1 MADQAVALLQSF
13 VAALNK
19 RNRRDANE
27 AALALLAMEAP
38 LHDKWRLLAKVLQ
51 TNGEL
56 FAANEAMRLLA
67 QQTGAGPAIRFE
79 QAALAAQT
87 GRLEQARQMMRDV
100 PSDIPTPA
108 AHAYF
113 LGTMALNLGEIGEAE
128 RHLLAALDSDRR
140 LGQAMLALASCRMRA
155 ERDPIG
161 DRILEAG
168 EIMRNAPVPE
178 RAQYHYAAGKI
189 RVDRAD
195 VDGAFADLVK
205 GGTLAA
211 QERPYNAVADAANAR
226 LSHQG
231 YDRAL
236 IDRISEQVRTDSSE
250 AIVVTGLPR
259 SGTTLVEQI
268 LASHSAV
275 TGGEELGRMA
285 IVAHDLPNVS
295 ASGLES
301 CLAREGAADE
311 LAALYLHLC
320 RERFPAGGRYVDKG
334 LNNTRFMGLIAAL
347 LPQTPIVWLRRDPLD
362 CALSAFRT
370 YFAQGLEWSWT
381 LADIA
386 AHFRLEDEIFA
397 FWSHMLPER
406 ILTVDYGELVREPRE
421 QIERILAHCDLPF
434 EPQVFEPHKTAR
446 TVATAS
452 VVQVR
457 EPINRKGLGNSEPYR
472 EHMRPFREAYGAG

>member
-1 MADQAVALLQSF
+1 MADQAVALLHRF

-38 LHDKWRLLAKVLQ
+38 LRERWRLLAKVLQ

-56 FAANEAMRLLA
+56 NAANNAMRLLA
-67 QQTGAGPAIRFE
+67 QQTGAGAAIRFE

-100 PSDIPTPA
+100 PFDIPTPA
-108 AHAYF
+108 AHAFF
-113 LGTMALNLGEIGEAE
+113 LGTMALNLGEIEEAE
-128 RHLLAALDSDRR
+128 RHLLAALDSDSR
-140 LGQAMLALASCRMRA
+140 LGQAMLALAFCRMRA
-155 ERDPIG
+155 GGDPIG

-168 EIMRNAPVPE
+168 GTMQSAPPLE
-178 RAQYHYAAGKI
+178 RAQYHYAAGRI
-189 RVDRAD
+189 RSDRGD
-195 VDGAFADLVK
+195 VDGAFADFVS
-205 GGTLAA
+205 GGTLAG
-211 QERPYNAVADAANAR
+211 QERPYNAAADAANAR
-226 LSHQG
+226 QSHQG

-236 IDRISEQVRTDSSE
+236 IDRVSEQVRRDSSE

-268 LASHSAV
+268 LASHSVVA
-275 TGGEELGRMA
+275 GGEELGRMA
-285 IVAHDLPNVS
+285 IVARDLPNTS
-295 ASGLES
+295 ASGLET

-370 YFAQGLEWSWT
+370 YFAQGLEWSWK

-397 FWSHMLPER
+397 FWSRVLPDR
-406 ILTVDYGELVREPRE
+406 ILIVQYAELVREPQE
-421 QIERILAHCDLPF
+421 QIERIMKHCNLTV
-434 EPQVFEPHKTAR
+434 EPQVFEPHKTTR
-446 TVATAS
+446 IVATAS
-452 VVQVR
+452 VTQVR
-457 EPINRKGLGNSEPYR
+457 EPIHRKALGSSEPYR
-472 EHMRPFREAYGAG
+472 GHMKPFTEAYAAG